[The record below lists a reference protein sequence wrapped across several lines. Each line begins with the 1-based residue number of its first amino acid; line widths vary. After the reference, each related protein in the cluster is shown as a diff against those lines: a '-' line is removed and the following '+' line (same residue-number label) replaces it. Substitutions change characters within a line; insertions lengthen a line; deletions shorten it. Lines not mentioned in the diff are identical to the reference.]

1 MALSSIA
8 LDRQRAGF
16 FTTEARVLAAVI
28 PAHFVSHIYY
38 LVLPPLFPLLRE
50 RLGLG
55 FVELGFALTVFNGV
69 TVLLQMP
76 VGFLVDRFGGRLV
89 LAIGMLLGGA
99 AFIAIGLRP
108 TYPMILIGMAVA
120 GLGNCAYHPADYSLM
135 AGAVPPER
143 IGRAFSLHLF
153 AGYLGTAIAPA
164 GVLLA
169 ATVFGLSGALIA
181 VGLTAPLAALPLLFV
196 PPHRRDAP
204 AAVAAGQPAGQAGAP
219 ERTRIFTPL
228 ILSLTG
234 FFVLFSLSMTG
245 INNFSIAALT
255 AGAGIPLGFATTI
268 LTTSLM
274 LSAFG
279 ILAGGMLADRTVHHG
294 AVAAFGFLLT
304 GLLVAVVAL
313 VPMGGWG
320 ILATLA
326 VAGFLSGII
335 QPSRDM
341 IVRAACPP
349 GAAGRVFGVVTT
361 GFNIG
366 AAIGPLIFGAAL
378 DHGHPMMV
386 FGLTAIIMAIT
397 AGASVLAEWRHM
409 APSA

>member
-1 MALSSIA
+1 MVSPTIVLEQ
-8 LDRQRAGF
+8 RRRAGGL
-16 FTTEARVLAAVI
+16 TPEARVLAAVI

-50 RLGLG
+50 KLGLG
-55 FVELGFALTVFNGV
+55 FVELGLALTVFNGV

-99 AFIAIGLRP
+99 AFIAMGLHP
-108 TYPMILIGMAVA
+108 TYPMILTGMAVA

-169 ATVFGLSGALIA
+169 ATFFGLSGALIA
-181 VGLTAPLAALPLLFV
+181 VGLIAPLAALPLLLV
-196 PPHRRDAP
+196 PPHRRQATM
-204 AAVAAGQPAGQAGAP
+204 AGQPAAQAAAP

-268 LTTSLM
+268 LTTCLM
-274 LSAFG
+274 LSAVG
-279 ILAGGMLADRTVHHG
+279 ILAGGVLADRTAHHG

-304 GLLVAVVAL
+304 GLLVAAVAL

-320 ILATLA
+320 ILVTLA

-361 GFNIG
+361 GFNVG
-366 AAIGPLIFGAAL
+366 AAIGPLMFGAAL

-386 FGLTAIIMAIT
+386 FGLTAIVMAIT
-397 AGASVLAEWRHM
+397 AGASVLAERRHT
-409 APSA
+409 APAA

>member
-1 MALSSIA
+1 MVSPTIVLEQ
-8 LDRQRAGF
+8 RHRAGLLSL
-16 FTTEARVLAAVI
+16 EARTLAAVI

-50 RLGLG
+50 KLGLG
-55 FVELGFALTVFNGV
+55 FVELGLALTVFNGV

-76 VGFLVDRFGGRLV
+76 VGFLVDRFGGRIV
-89 LAIGMLLGGA
+89 LTLGLLLGGA
-99 AFIAIGLRP
+99 AFIAMGLHP
-108 TYPMILIGMAVA
+108 TYPMILAGMAVA

-153 AGYLGTAIAPA
+153 AGYLGTAVAPA

-181 VGLTAPLAALPLLFV
+181 VGLIAPLAAVPLLFV

-204 AAVAAGQPAGQAGAP
+204 AAAGQPAAVP

-268 LTTSLM
+268 LTTCLM
-274 LSAFG
+274 LSAVG
-279 ILAGGMLADRTVHHG
+279 ILAGGVLADRTAHHG

-304 GLLVAVVAL
+304 GLLVGAVAL
-313 VPMGGWG
+313 VPMGGWA

-341 IVRAACPP
+341 IVRSACPP

-366 AAIGPLIFGAAL
+366 AAIGPLMFGAAL

-397 AGASVLAEWRHM
+397 AGASVLAERRHT
-409 APSA
+409 AVAA

>member
-1 MALSSIA
+1 MVSSSIA
-8 LDRQRAGF
+8 LERRRAGLL
-16 FTTEARVLAAVI
+16 TPETRVLGAVI

-89 LAIGMLLGGA
+89 LAIGLLLGGA
-99 AFIAIGLRP
+99 AFIAMGLHP
-108 TYPMILIGMAVA
+108 TYPTILVAMAVA
-120 GLGNCAYHPADYSLM
+120 GLGNCAYHPSDYSLM

-153 AGYLGTAIAPA
+153 AGYLGTALAPA

-169 ATVFGLSGALIA
+169 ATLFGLSGALIA
-181 VGLTAPLAALPLLFV
+181 VGLIAPLAALPLLFV
-196 PPHRRDAP
+196 PPHRRDAAAAPAPGQTATP
-204 AAVAAGQPAGQAGAP
+204 AAPA
-219 ERTRIFTPL
+219 RIFTPL

-268 LTTSLM
+268 LTTCLM

-279 ILAGGMLADRTVHHG
+279 ILAGGLLADRTVHHG

-304 GLLVAVVAL
+304 GLLVAAVAL
-313 VPMGGWG
+313 VPMSGWG

-326 VAGFLSGII
+326 VAGFLSGTI

-361 GFNIG
+361 GFNVG

-397 AGASVLAEWRHM
+397 AGASVLAERRPT
-409 APSA
+409 APTA